1 MPRSMV
7 ETFTIVEDL
16 WGSATYQGT
25 STGCVL
31 VRKVQVGRVDEVR
44 PIDEMRFF
52 WWEDVNVIY
61 II

>member
-1 MPRSMV
+1 MV

-31 VRKVQVGRVDEVR
+31 VPKVNITCLKKMGYKG
-44 PIDEMRFF
+44 
-52 WWEDVNVIY
+52 WEGG
-61 II
+61 